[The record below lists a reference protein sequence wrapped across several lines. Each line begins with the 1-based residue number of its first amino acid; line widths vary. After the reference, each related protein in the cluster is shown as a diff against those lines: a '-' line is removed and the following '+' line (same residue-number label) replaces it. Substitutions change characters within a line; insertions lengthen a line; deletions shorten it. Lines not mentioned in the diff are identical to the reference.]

1 MDLPTYLAG
10 LPAFLSYFAVAVA
23 LTVVFCVGYTWLTP
37 HHEWTLI
44 RQGVPAASLAF
55 SGSLLGFVLPLASAI
70 AHSVNLLDCLLWGG
84 IALLVQWLV
93 FLALR
98 VLLRELPQ
106 RISNNDMAAA
116 TLVAVMSLAAGILNA
131 ACMIW

>member
-10 LPAFLSYFAVAVA
+10 LPAFLSYFGVAIA

-70 AHSVNLLDCLLWGG
+70 AHSVNLLDCLLWGA
-84 IALLVQWLV
+84 IALLVQWLA

-98 VLLRELPQ
+98 LLLRDLPQ

-116 TLVAVMSLAAGILNA
+116 ILVAVMSLAAGILNA
-131 ACMIW
+131 ACMTW

>member
-1 MDLPTYLAG
+1 MDLHSYLAG
-10 LPAFLSYFAVAVA
+10 LPAFLSYFALVAA
-23 LTVVFCVGYTWLTP
+23 LTLVFCVGYTWLTP

-70 AHSVNLLDCLLWGG
+70 AHSVNLLDCLLWGAV
-84 IALLVQWLV
+84 ALLVQWLV

-98 VLLRELPQ
+98 LLLRDLPT
-106 RISNNDMAAA
+106 RIASNDLAAA
-116 TLVAVMSLAAGILNA
+116 TLVATMSLAAGILNA
-131 ACMIW
+131 ACMVW

>member
-10 LPAFLSYFAVAVA
+10 LPAFLSYFVVAVA